1 MTPLGGRKHGHLAR
15 FPLTLSLAVGEISS
29 AKVIVRPEN
38 LFQWDLYSNGIIHG
52 FFTSPTEKGVS
63 LLVL

>member
-29 AKVIVRPEN
+29 AKIIVRPEKP
-38 LFQWDLYSNGIIHG
+38 FSVG
-52 FFTSPTEKGVS
+52 
-63 LLVL
+63 LV